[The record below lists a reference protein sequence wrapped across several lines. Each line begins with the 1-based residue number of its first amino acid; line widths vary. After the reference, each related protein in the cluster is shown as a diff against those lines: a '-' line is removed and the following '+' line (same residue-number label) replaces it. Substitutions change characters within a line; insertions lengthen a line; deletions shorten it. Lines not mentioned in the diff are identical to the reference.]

1 MPPSCSEKF
10 EVVIKPFRKLYNAY
24 LAKDRLLSHH
34 VSAIVGFTPAHL
46 SLFRLAFNHRSS
58 SNDDSNSA
66 MKMSNERLEF
76 LGDAILS
83 SVVAEYLFKKYP
95 TGSEGFLTKM
105 RSRIVKRKTLNQ
117 IAAEMGL
124 DHILI
129 HYNDTQLSDS
139 MKGNALEAFVG
150 AIYLERGY
158 RRTRKI
164 IVSKIL
170 RQYLDIHELETLD
183 DNYKSQLLEYCQK
196 SGLDIDYQMR
206 HKYKFEKRDRFR
218 IAVVIDNQEISV
230 AEAFSKKSAEQLAS
244 QKAMEVLGISSV
256 ANAEEHKVG

>member
-1 MPPSCSEKF
+1 
-10 EVVIKPFRKLYNAY
+10 
-24 LAKDRLLSHH
+24 
-34 VSAIVGFTPAHL
+34 
-46 SLFRLAFNHRSS
+46 
-58 SNDDSNSA
+58 
-66 MKMSNERLEF
+66 MSNERLEF

-117 IAAEMGL
+117 IASEMGL
-124 DHILI
+124 DDILI

-158 RRTRKI
+158 TKTRRI
-164 IVSKIL
+164 IVGKIL
-170 RQYLDIHELETLD
+170 RRYLDIHELETLD

-196 SGLDIDYQMR
+196 SGLGIDYEMR
-206 HKYKFEKRDRFR
+206 QKYKFEKRDRFR
-218 IAVVIDNQEISV
+218 IAVVIDNTEVSF

-244 QKAMEVLGISSV
+244 QKAMEIMGITNLQNV
-256 ANAEEHKVG
+256 EAP